1 MEYSKTVPHTYIY
14 NVLFVLKHKGVRH
27 GRDRMGLDLQLPVQ
41 SLPITTN
48 VVSLNPTYGEV
59 HLLQHY
65 VIKLVSDL

>member
-48 VVSLNPTYGEV
+48 VVSLNPTYGV
-59 HLLQHY
+59 Y
-65 VIKLVSDL
+65 KIKKGNYKCSKTDQ